1 MAIPFYSNIDLN
13 GNELQNY
20 KVQNL
25 DQAPTNPTTG
35 QQYYNTT
42 DNKLYYY
49 NGTEWV
55 DLTKSNEPTES
66 GVPLGTIV
74 NWPSSSLPVGWL
86 KCDGSAISRTDYSSL
101 FAIIGTTFGG
111 GDGSTTFNLPN
122 ITDKNILGNGTINET
137 GGNNSITLAV
147 ENLPSHYHDYYFE
160 HSHDTSVTIK
170 SGGAHTH
177 SFSDTSSSAGAHT
190 HSFSDTTSTKTL
202 KGGFEARRYG
212 NSSKQTDVVGI
223 KATSGTYGV
232 FSRIVTAWGGSHQV
246 LASNGSATNPSV
258 DAIDFNGT
266 HNHTVSGN
274 TGSAGAHTHTVSGTT
289 GSSGAHTHSAT
300 ATTSNAAVS
309 GTTEPAGSGQAV
321 NIQNPYIRLNFIIKA
336 LNLNGSA
343 SIDPMPSIP
352 TNQTMRVPSWFPNTT
367 SQTEVTDYISY
378 DKFNNLAP
386 GDVLEIESGTS
397 AGRYNRTLLLSV
409 YTYLRQGNAGELLKL
424 IAYLDNN
431 GNIARTTLM
440 GIASNTSQVFIYVE
454 SGSEGVACFTDD
466 TLVYTEDGYKAIED
480 IELGDKVY
488 SYSEKTMEVELK
500 EVDKLVNHMANEI
513 YTIIINNGETIETT
527 WSHPFYVVRKGKVLA
542 RDLQCGDM
550 LVTKDGQTP
559 VITGIDKQEK
569 QQVVYEIRVKDYNT
583 YFITNS
589 NIFVYNED
597 SVLTD

>member
-25 DQAPTNPTTG
+25 NQAPTNPTTG

-55 DLTKSNEPTES
+55 DLTKSNEPTDS

-101 FAIIGTTFGG
+101 FAVIGTTFGE

-147 ENLPSHYHDYYFE
+147 ENLPSHYHDFYFE
-160 HSHDTSVTIK
+160 HSHDTSVTIN
-170 SGGAHTH
+170 SNGAHTH
-177 SFSDTSSSAGAHT
+177 SFSDTSSSAGSHT
-190 HSFSDTTSTKTL
+190 HNVSLTTGSDSHSHNVGMDFDAAAGSSRWSFHQN
-202 KGGFEARRYG
+202 G
-212 NSSKQTDVVGI
+212 
-223 KATSGTYGV
+223 TSGAGDTV
-232 FSRIVTAWGGSHQV
+232 KTSSDSH
-246 LASNGSATNPSV
+246 
-258 DAIDFNGT
+258 T
-266 HNHTVSGN
+266 HKVSGK
-274 TGSAGAHTHTVSGTT
+274 TASAGAHTHTVSGNT

-309 GTTEPAGSGQAV
+309 GMTEPAGSGQAV

-367 SQTEVTDYISY
+367 SQTEVTNYISY
-378 DKFNNLAP
+378 DQFNNLAP

-431 GNIARTTLM
+431 GNIVRTTLM

-454 SGSEGVACFTDD
+454 SGSEGVACFTGN

-513 YTIIINNGETIETT
+513 YTIIINNEETIETT
-527 WSHPFYVVRKGKVLA
+527 WSHPFYVVSKGKVLA
-542 RDLQCGDM
+542 KDLQCGDM

-559 VITGIDKQEK
+559 VIIGIDKQEK

>member
-25 DQAPTNPTTG
+25 DQAPTDPTTG

-55 DLTKSNEPTES
+55 DLTKSNEPTDS

-101 FAIIGTTFGG
+101 FAIIGTTFGE

-160 HSHDTSVTIK
+160 HSHDTSVTIN
-170 SGGAHTH
+170 SNGAHTH
-177 SFSDTSSSAGAHT
+177 SFSDTSSSAGSHT
-190 HSFSDTTSTKTL
+190 HSVSLTTGSDSHTHNV
-202 KGGFEARRYG
+202 GMDFDAAAG
-212 NSSKQTDVVGI
+212 SSRWSLHQDG
-223 KATSGTYGV
+223 TSGAGDTV
-232 FSRIVTAWGGSHQV
+232 KTSSDSH
-246 LASNGSATNPSV
+246 
-258 DAIDFNGT
+258 T
-266 HNHTVSGN
+266 HKVSGN
-274 TGSAGAHTHTVSGTT
+274 TGSAGSHTHTVSGNT

-309 GTTEPAGSGQAV
+309 GMTEPAGSGQTV

-336 LNLNGSA
+336 LNLNSSA

-367 SQTEVTDYISY
+367 SQTEVTNYISY
-378 DKFNNLAP
+378 DQFNNLAP

-397 AGRYNRTLLLSV
+397 TRTYNRTLLLSV
-409 YTYLRQGNAGELLKL
+409 YTYLSQGNTGELLKL

-431 GNIARTTLM
+431 GNIVRTTLM

-454 SGSEGVACFTDD
+454 SGSEGVACFTGD

-488 SYSEKTMEVELK
+488 SYSKKTMEVELK

-527 WSHPFYVVRKGKVLA
+527 WSHPFYVVSKGKVLA
-542 RDLQCGDM
+542 KDLQCGDM